1 MAGRQALGPQLA
13 AARQENESLIAGI
26 EQLQRDFDAFKQQV
40 FEKALEV
47 QQENN
52 LCLPGLNTVLRDLG
66 LPEIP
71 DHFKVTARVRA
82 VQTVEYEFDLDN
94 LPDDYERTEE
104 GVKAY
109 LAEHPN
115 DVVDYASYFN
125 WEVDE
130 ESVEIVSAVGGTW

>member
-13 AARQENESLIAGI
+13 AERLRSQALEDELVAARRELVEYKLKVA
-26 EQLQRDFDAFKQQV
+26 
-40 FEKALEV
+40 EKAVEV

-71 DHFKVTARVRA
+71 DHFKVKVKLRA
-82 VQTVEYEFDLDN
+82 TQEVEFEFDLDN

-104 GVKAY
+104 GVKRY
-109 LAEHPN
+109 LAEHPT
-115 DVVDYASYFN
+115 DVFDYAEDFD
-125 WEVDE
+125 WVIDE
-130 ESVEIVSAVGGTW
+130 ENVEILSAVGDTY

>member
-13 AARQENESLIAGI
+13 AERLRSQALEDELVAARRELIEYKLKVA
-26 EQLQRDFDAFKQQV
+26 
-40 FEKALEV
+40 EKAVEV
-47 QQENN
+47 QQENR

-82 VQTVEYEFDLDN
+82 VQTIEYEFDLDN
-94 LPDDYERTEE
+94 LPSDYERTEE
-104 GVKAY
+104 GVRTY
-109 LAEHPN
+109 LAEHP
-115 DVVDYASYFN
+115 DAVTDYADDDN

-130 ESVEIVSAVGGTW
+130 ENVEIVSAVGGTW

>member
-13 AARQENESLIAGI
+13 AERLRSQALEDELVAARRELVEYKLKVA
-26 EQLQRDFDAFKQQV
+26 
-40 FEKALEV
+40 EKAVEV

-52 LCLPGLNTVLRDLG
+52 LCLLGLNTVLRDLG

-104 GVKAY
+104 GVRTY
-109 LAEHPN
+109 LAEYPDSVTDN
-115 DVVDYASYFN
+115 ASDFS
-125 WEVDE
+125 WEMDE

>member
-13 AARQENESLIAGI
+13 QARVEAAELRKALEVT
-26 EQLQRDFDAFKQQV
+26 QLQFEDFKRKVA
-40 FEKALEV
+40 EKAREV

-52 LCLPGLNTVLRDLG
+52 LCLPGLNTVLHDLG
-66 LPEIP
+66 LPQIP
-71 DHFKVTARVRA
+71 DHFKVKARVRA

-94 LPDDYERTEE
+94 LPDHFERSEE

-109 LAEHPN
+109 LAEHP
-115 DVVDYASYFN
+115 DEVTDQASDFG

-130 ESVEIVSAVGGTW
+130 DSVEIVSAVGGTY